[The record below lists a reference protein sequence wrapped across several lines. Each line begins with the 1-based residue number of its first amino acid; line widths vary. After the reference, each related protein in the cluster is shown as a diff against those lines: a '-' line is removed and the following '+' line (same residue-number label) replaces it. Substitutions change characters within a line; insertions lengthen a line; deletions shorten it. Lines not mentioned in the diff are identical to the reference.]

1 MPFVQS
7 KTATCHFILSKD
19 SDVHAAKELKTL
31 HSDSNQ
37 SSAKP
42 DVLKSS
48 VIMVASLNAS

>member
-1 MPFVQS
+1 M
-7 KTATCHFILSKD
+7 LSRD
-19 SDVHAAKELKTL
+19 SDIHAAKELKTL

-48 VIMVASLNAS
+48 VSMVASLNAS